1 MFSCEDAANV
11 KIRHKSEI
19 MPLLKQPL
27 AAVRRL
33 HACKSQLRK
42 ERGTSMKLGPIT
54 TMTSAFAAAAVGLA
68 IGLATSAGAIPAGA
82 TPATL
87 DAATSTSAVTATA
100 ANAPQYVLRDCD
112 FKGVTEPSSY
122 VLACADDG
130 LGLAGL
136 HWTTWTSHFAA
147 AYGTLYANDCQPNCA
162 DGHFHNYPV
171 IVTAWGS
178 ASVAGQPGERRYTQ
192 LTLTFPGTSRPPAY
206 QLVNGKIVTTYPV
219 TQVIPAN

>member
-1 MFSCEDAANV
+1 MN
-11 KIRHKSEI
+11 
-19 MPLLKQPL
+19 L
-27 AAVRRL
+27 
-33 HACKSQLRK
+33 
-42 ERGTSMKLGPIT
+42 GTIT
-54 TMTSAFAAAAVGLA
+54 TTTSALAAAAAGLA
-68 IGLATSAGAIPAGA
+68 IGLATSPGTT

-100 ANAPQYVLRDCD
+100 VTATAAKPPEYVLRNCD

-130 LGLAGL
+130 LGLASL

-147 AYGTLYANDCQPNCA
+147 AYGTLYENDCTPNCA
-162 DGHFHNYPV
+162 DGHFHDYPV

-178 ASVAGQPGERRYTQ
+178 ASVAGHPGERRYTQ
-192 LTLTFPGTSRPPAY
+192 LTLTFPGTSRPPVY
-206 QLVNGKIVTTYPV
+206 QLVNGKVVTTYPV